1 MSSSSLR
8 AAAKN
13 AAPASVTAAV
23 LDLVQPEPDAVP
35 PLPTRSRQLLLSG
48 LALAAV
54 GAIAASGKAV
64 IVKLAYRHGVDAS
77 AFLALR
83 MLIAFPFFGV
93 MGVWAA
99 RRSRTALSPGD
110 WWKVAVLGFSGYYL
124 SSYLDFLGLKY
135 ITATLERLILYLS
148 PTLVMLIALVV
159 LKQRPSRR
167 QLVAL
172 GVSYLG
178 VLLAFGHDIQVDG
191 HRTVIGSA
199 LVFGGAL
206 SYAVY
211 LFGSGQVVGRIG
223 AVRLT
228 AYASGVASVLCVGQ
242 YLLVQPLAD
251 LWAYPSPV
259 YWLSLLNGTVCT
271 VLPVLA
277 IMVGVKR
284 IGSALAAQVSMLGP
298 VSTIV
303 LSVWLLDEPM
313 GPWQTA
319 GTLLVLGGVLLVSS
333 GAAKKR

>member
-1 MSSSSLR
+1 MSSSPLP
-8 AAAKN
+8 AAEPD
-13 AAPASVTAAV
+13 AAPASFSAAASDIAQPT
-23 LDLVQPEPDAVP
+23 LDAAARF
-35 PLPTRSRQLLLSG
+35 PTGSRQLLLSG

-83 MLIAFPFFGV
+83 MLVAFPFFVV

-99 RRSRTALSPGD
+99 RRARTALAPGD
-110 WWKVAVLGFSGYYL
+110 WWNVAVLGFSGYYL

-135 ITATLERLILYLS
+135 ISATLERLILYLS

-159 LKQRPSRR
+159 LKQRPSPR

-172 GVSYLG
+172 GASYLG
-178 VLLAFGHDIQVDG
+178 VLLAFGHDLQIDG

-251 LWAYPSPV
+251 LWAYPSQV

-333 GAAKKR
+333 GLAKKH